1 MNMGTILILISI
13 GILAGMLSGFVGVG
27 GGMVIVPALIYFLG
41 LTQFQAQGTSLALMI
56 PPIGILAVMNYWKA
70 DSVNVH
76 YAIIIGITFI
86 LGGYL
91 GSKLALKLPEAKV
104 KLIFGIVMFYASIR
118 MMWSAYQKLNIPD
131 GT

>member
-1 MNMGTILILISI
+1 MGTILILISI

-27 GGMVIVPALIYFLG
+27 GGMVIVPALVYFLG

-76 YAIIIGITFI
+76 YAIIIAVTFI

-91 GSKLALKLPEAKV
+91 GSKMALKLPEAKV
-104 KLIFGIVMFYASIR
+104 KLIFGIVMFIASLKMI
-118 MMWSAYQKLNIPD
+118 WSAYQKLYVPD
-131 GT
+131 GA

>member
-27 GGMVIVPALIYFLG
+27 GGMVIVPALVYFLG

-56 PPIGILAVMNYWKA
+56 SPIGILAVMNYWKA

-76 YAIIIGITFI
+76 YAIIIAVTFI

-91 GSKLALKLPEAKV
+91 GSKMALKLPEAKV
-104 KLIFGIVMFYASIR
+104 KLIFGIVMFIASLKMI
-118 MMWSAYQKLNIPD
+118 WSAYQKLYVPD
-131 GT
+131 GA

>member
-1 MNMGTILILISI
+1 MGTILILIAI
-13 GILAGMLSGFVGVG
+13 GIVAGMLSGFVGVG

-76 YAIIIGITFI
+76 YAIIIAITFI

-91 GSKLALKLPEAKV
+91 GSKMALKLPEAQV
-104 KLIFGIVMFYASIR
+104 KLIFGIVMLIASLKMI
-118 MMWSAYQKLNIPD
+118 WSAYHKLYVPD
-131 GT
+131 GA